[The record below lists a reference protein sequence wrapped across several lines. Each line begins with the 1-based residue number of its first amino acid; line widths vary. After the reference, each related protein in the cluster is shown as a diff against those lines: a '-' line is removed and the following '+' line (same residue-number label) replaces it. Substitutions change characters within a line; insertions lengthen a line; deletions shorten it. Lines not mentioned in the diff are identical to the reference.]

1 MSLNPKQFKFTFY
14 TSMLIQYAYYM
25 GYTLTYGDA
34 LAKSGHKIRSYHY
47 KALAVDFNLFKDG
60 EWLKDTEDH
69 AFLGEF
75 WERLDP
81 MCTWGGRFQDGNH
94 YSFGEGK

>member
-1 MSLNPKQFKFTFY
+1 
-14 TSMLIQYAYYM
+14 MLIQYAYYM